1 MAFGG
6 FVSVYLSQFVAL
18 AKKLM
23 DEEKERMAMSLD
35 MAGLYGY
42 GKDGQ
47 RTGGRWIEQQ
57 EHQSQ
62 ELSVVSCQ
70 TGSNNSRLE
79 LIGTVSYK

>member
-1 MAFGG
+1 MQGLTFAFVLYLQELVVAFGG

-23 DEEKERMAMSLD
+23 EEEKERMAMSLD

-47 RTGGRWIEQQ
+47 RTGGKVILKR
-57 EHQSQ
+57 
-62 ELSVVSCQ
+62 
-70 TGSNNSRLE
+70 
-79 LIGTVSYK
+79 